1 MMKLVFDT
9 LEVAILRMSTFIN
22 EMLIRLSWDK
32 SKKPLEEKFVKAVLS
47 ILRAFQ
53 SISFTYKRKEEVIVY
68 NLEYTFKKF

>member
-47 ILRAFQ
+47 ILQAFQ